1 MILLGHRMCC
11 VLGCLRCF
19 ENRQACEASL
29 RRLKTDYIAS
39 WKSQRMFA
47 WVLAIVI
54 ACACIFL
61 YLWFICCIWFSI
73 SLYLDGS
80 ATIATRCDKLPYQFV
95 QTWSQTRTYI
105 KSIGQIDMFQSL
117 EEPCISLPMKG
128 RLWRL
133 RLVRI
138 ISDCSRIWGK
148 QEKLSGNHNKVS
160 QISHGR
166 CMFAHS
172 S

>member
-1 MILLGHRMCC
+1 MKIPWGIDGEPMILLGHRMCC

-47 WVLAIVI
+47 WVLGIVI

-80 ATIATRCDKLPYQFV
+80 ATIATRCDKLCTLSIRANLKSDKDLYQIHWPDRYVPIFGGTLYKPSNEREAVKIEAGPYHQ
-95 QTWSQTRTYI
+95 W
-105 KSIGQIDMFQSL
+105 L
-117 EEPCISLPMKG
+117 
-128 RLWRL
+128 
-133 RLVRI
+133 
-138 ISDCSRIWGK
+138 
-148 QEKLSGNHNKVS
+148 
-160 QISHGR
+160 
-166 CMFAHS
+166 
-172 S
+172 